1 MIVSDFKKWL
11 DLNTAKMER
20 YGLKLVE
27 RLESAESMVLE
38 YENEDFYTE
47 LTIRDN
53 GFQDIEIN
61 KINKE
66 KTELELR
73 FYLHCMTDK
82 TLDINSLM
90 DNYLNYFDEFYNNAK
105 ICIIIHATKRTVRR
119 CLNSWRY

>member
-90 DNYLNYFDEFYNNAK
+90 DNYLNYFDEFYK
-105 ICIIIHATKRTVRR
+105 
-119 CLNSWRY
+119 